1 MLTHMYACTN
11 THGHTPMFSRF
22 FFCILATRHGLE
34 MRTVTCSPRLTLP
47 DICLIRKTLH
57 RSLTRK
63 KTKQKTKK
71 ESSLGRQQALF
82 FHFTRSQ
89 GQSPRSSLLL
99 DVCGGTQMSAIFWTD
114 TPSSRPWANCWDS
127 FCSNRGNYS
136 IHRPPPMLSLCIRV
150 KFINFTNSVA
160 FLVKTTPVGVGTQTC
175 VSSFK
180 SQPLPS

>member
-63 KTKQKTKK
+63 KKQNKKQRKTQAWAGSKLY
-71 ESSLGRQQALF
+71 SSI
-82 FHFTRSQ
+82 SQ
-89 GQSPRSSLLL
+89 GLRASLQGHHFCLMCVVGHKCQQYSEL
-99 DVCGGTQMSAIFWTD
+99 
-114 TPSSRPWANCWDS
+114 TPQARVLEPTAELV
-127 FCSNRGNYS
+127 FVQTEV
-136 IHRPPPMLSLCIRV
+136 ITAFIAPPPCCLFAL
-150 KFINFTNSVA
+150 
-160 FLVKTTPVGVGTQTC
+160 G
-175 VSSFK
+175 
-180 SQPLPS
+180 